1 MDEHRIGRKPLI
13 RRLWAPIGQRPG
25 ARVEHRYRWRA
36 LIGFVH
42 LASGSPRAAPSGTS
56 PRGRASALCES
67 VSRLCS
73 DRRGRA
79 APRQHSVLVLEQAGW
94 HTSAR
99 ARARARARPS
109 ALPAPCAPER
119 QTAEH
124 RWPLPN
130 EARVNAAST
139 PTSAISMRWKT
150 PHARTAP
157 CSNSG
162 GRSSVQPPG
171 SIGGPSAS
179 RNVRGRGGISITPQL
194 ACG

>member
-25 ARVEHRYRWRA
+25 ARVEHRWRA
-36 LIGFVH
+36 LVGFVH
-42 LASGSPRAAPSGTS
+42 LATGSPRAAPSGTS

-73 DRRGRA
+73 DRWGRA
-79 APRQHSVLVLEQAGW
+79 APRQHSVLVLDQAGW
-94 HTSAR
+94 HTS

-119 QTAEH
+119 QPAEH

-139 PTSAISMRWKT
+139 PRQR
-150 PHARTAP
+150 PHRRSRCAGRRPTRALHPAPTAA
-157 CSNSG
+157 G
-162 GRSSVQPPG
+162 GRPFNHPVPLVAPAHPETSGVV
-171 SIGGPSAS
+171 AELVLLH
-179 RNVRGRGGISITPQL
+179 N
-194 ACG
+194 